1 MEDTDAWPMESEG
14 NKMSVQE
21 LLSLLGEF
29 EYDKYDDPHPDD
41 ELCTDR
47 LYYGLDG
54 VVTRAIN
61 DTRKQFDGLCLG
73 KTIVTIRNIAL
84 TDHENIDCMISSSN
98 EADDREY
105 WDNSKC
111 GYFSRGTCRIKHGRS
126 SWYWSFLGKR
136 EKMDH
141 FHGEER
147 RAKEREVAQFAVTFA
162 KIHSQ
167 ALAREVTPA

>member
-1 MEDTDAWPMESEG
+1 
-14 NKMSVQE
+14 MSLVP
-21 LLSLLGEF
+21 S
-29 EYDKYDDPHPDD
+29 
-41 ELCTDR
+41 
-47 LYYGLDG
+47 
-54 VVTRAIN
+54 VT
-61 DTRKQFDGLCLG
+61 FDGLCLG
-73 KTIVTIRNIAL
+73 KIIITIYTIAL
-84 TDHENIDCMISSSN
+84 TDHEHIDCMKSFSN

-105 WDNSKC
+105 WNNSKC
-111 GYFSRGTCRIKHGRS
+111 GHFSRGTCRIKHGRF